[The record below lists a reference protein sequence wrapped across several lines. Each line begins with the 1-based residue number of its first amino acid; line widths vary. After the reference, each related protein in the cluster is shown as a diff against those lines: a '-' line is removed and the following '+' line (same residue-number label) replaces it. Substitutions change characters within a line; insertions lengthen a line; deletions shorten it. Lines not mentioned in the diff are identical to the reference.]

1 MFSPAFI
8 PNTSYRLDTVLIYL
22 IIPFLLIYNKR
33 LKFLNI
39 NKPIVISVSIFVSS
53 ILIALILQIFF
64 IPETSIK
71 LHVFNFAGF
80 LRMLLFSLLAFF
92 TITTFNRA
100 LIITKIFLVCTIIQS
115 VILIAQYAQV
125 YPFSNF
131 ISWFYNNSNNDTNV
145 YRAVGSFNAVH
156 SAAYYFL
163 YFFLF
168 SLTIYLGSEHKKIKN
183 LALIAVCFSFIGLVL
198 PVSKGAYLALFV
210 SLTYLIL
217 VRKAVG
223 VFIKSIIFLTFFL
236 IFSVSLIPPKKID
249 YFQNQFIELYEG
261 VKWVLFSAHSGT
273 YDQMGF
279 IAGRLDHGWK
289 NSIENWHAYPLFGN
303 IEASSEVFIG
313 DGGYT
318 EILSNSGLIGLF
330 GFLLMLFIVY
340 KRNFFLKSKKNDIQ
354 SISSYGIK
362 SIVLAV
368 LIASV
373 ATGFLKQRTV
383 ELLPVMFITLI
394 SLSLQP
400 REFNIVKCK
409 INNC

>member
-8 PNTSYRLDTVLIYL
+8 SNTSYRLDSVFIYL

-33 LKFLNI
+33 LKILNV
-39 NKPIVISVSIFVSS
+39 NKPIVLSISIFVSS
-53 ILIALILQIFF
+53 ILIALILQILF
-64 IPETSIK
+64 IPEASIK

-80 LRMLLFSLLAFF
+80 LRMLFFSLLASL
-92 TITTFNRA
+92 TITTFSRA
-100 LIITKIFLVCTIIQS
+100 LIITKIFLACTIIQS
-115 VILIAQYAQV
+115 VVLIAQYAQV

-131 ISWFYNNSNNDTNV
+131 ISWFYSNSNNETNV

-168 SLTIYLGSEHKKIKN
+168 SLTIYSGSHHKKIKN

-223 VFIKSIIFLTFFL
+223 VFIKSVIFLTFFL
-236 IFSVSLIPPKKID
+236 ILSVSLIPHKKIV
-249 YFQNQFIELYEG
+249 YFQSQFIELYEG
-261 VKWVLFSAHSGT
+261 IKWILLSADSST

-289 NSIENWHAYPLFGN
+289 NSIENWLAYPLFGN
-303 IEASSEVFIG
+303 VEASREVFIG

-318 EILSNSGLIGLF
+318 EILSNSGLVGLL
-330 GFLLMLFIVY
+330 GFLTMLFILY
-340 KRNFFLKSKKNDIQ
+340 NQNLSSKSKKNDIQ

-383 ELLPVMFITLI
+383 ELLPVMLITLT

>member
-8 PNTSYRLDTVLIYL
+8 PNTSFRFDSVFIYL
-22 IIPFLLIYNKR
+22 IIPFLLIHNKR

-39 NKPIVISVSIFVSS
+39 NKTIVISLFIFVLSIF
-53 ILIALILQIFF
+53 IALILQIFF
-64 IPETSIK
+64 IPEMSVKT
-71 LHVFNFAGF
+71 HVLNFAGF
-80 LRMLLFSLLAFF
+80 LRMFLFSLLAFF

-100 LIITKIFLVCTIIQS
+100 LIITKIFLFCTIIQS
-115 VILIAQYAQV
+115 LILIIQYAQV
-125 YPFSNF
+125 YPLSNF
-131 ISWFYNNSNNDTNV
+131 ISWFYNNSNNETNV

-168 SLTIYLGSEHKKIKN
+168 SLSIYISSEHMKIKN

-223 VFIKSIIFLTFFL
+223 IFIKSIIFLTCFL
-236 IFSVSLIPPKKID
+236 IFSALLIPRKKIE

-261 VKWVLFSAHSGT
+261 AKWILFSTDIGS
-273 YDQMGF
+273 YDHMGF

-289 NSIENWHAYPLFGN
+289 NAIDNWVIYPVYGN
-303 IEASSEVFIG
+303 IDTSVKTFIG

-330 GFLLMLFIVY
+330 GFLIMLLILFFSSSSTKGRRSNVRCVFENTRKTIVIAI
-340 KRNFFLKSKKNDIQ
+340 FFA
-354 SISSYGIK
+354 SI
-362 SIVLAV
+362 
-368 LIASV
+368 

-383 ELLPVMFITLI
+383 ELLPVMLVTLS
-394 SLSLQP
+394 SLSIQP
-400 REFNIVKCK
+400 KEDKLLKLVQL
-409 INNC
+409 